1 MKTKLLKLKQ
11 FEVKLV
17 TQLYKISQLLKP
29 ATTLRFY
36 PELGMTINLIDLLLS
51 SNRPL
56 SMQ

>member
-17 TQLYKISQLLKP
+17 TQLYKISQLLQP

-36 PELGMTINLIDLLLS
+36 PLGMTVNLIDLLLS
-51 SNRPL
+51 SDRPL
-56 SMQ
+56 SMR

>member
-17 TQLYKISQLLKP
+17 TQLYKISQLLQP
-29 ATTLRFY
+29 ATTLSFY
-36 PELGMTINLIDLLLS
+36 PELGMMINLIHILLS
-51 SNRPL
+51 SNRLL